1 MQQRTKIYTVYEC
14 PEKPDAADRVE
25 LVQEGFSFAAFLL
38 HVLWLLYQRLWIPA
52 LAYVALLAGLGYA
65 GEQIGISRISM
76 AALQLLLQLMLGYV
90 AYDLQRWRLTRRGYR
105 FTGVVAAES
114 VLNAQ
119 RRYYDAVA

>member
-1 MQQRTKIYTVYEC
+1 MTRTKIYTIYER
-14 PEKPDAADRVE
+14 PDAPDMADRVE

-38 HVLWLLYQRLWIPA
+38 HVLWLLYQRLWLPA
-52 LAYVALLAGLGYA
+52 LAYFALLAALGYA
-65 GEQIGISRISM
+65 GEQIGLSPVSM
-76 AALQLLLQLMLGYV
+76 GALQLLLQLMLGYV
-90 AYDLQRWRLTRRGYR
+90 AYDLQRWRLSRRGYH